1 MIIMKQRKVNVI
13 KEDIIL
19 GGNKVWRLDLKQD
32 DKNEDLFVGNIQ
44 RIIDEQR
51 VINRRVT
58 WNVANYAQCA
68 ITLLKEARTKES
80 FNVLKKDSIVISKEL
95 LETSELNGF
104 VLFEKYCKY
113 WGNKESEVAIEVINE
128 TEMKIKTVQASIAV
142 SAAASKYGKEG
153 GYKTGVET
161 VNAAVA
167 EIELL
172 RNQVAILKKKLAEL
186 TPDPDNNPDPDKM
199 PVPKAESN
207 DLASP
212 LSEQCRVYMQ
222 CSNTNSVAKA
232 FDEALTHLN
241 EVETSMEDEASHF
254 IQIEEE
260 NEVLLNKIEELE
272 SNPVIEIERE
282 EVKPLEL
289 GFNMDELIAKLTPMI
304 VAQITPEITAKVLK
318 SIKETTKVIENII
331 PVASI
336 TTKTVDQLTA
346 SAIDFKAKQ
355 KAFKGSNDG
364 CDVIEDLSAATTK
377 HITVASDVIDKT
389 IEPLRLAE
397 EERARKKA
405 LRAANRA

>member
-1 MIIMKQRKVNVI
+1 MKQRKVNVI

-58 WNVANYAQCA
+58 WNVASYAQCA

-80 FNVLKKDSIVISKEL
+80 FNALKKDAIVISKEL
-95 LETSELNGF
+95 LEASELNGF

-113 WGNKESEVAIEVINE
+113 WGNKESEAAIEVINE
-128 TEMKIKTVQASIAV
+128 TEMQIKTVQASIAV

-172 RNQVAILKKKLAEL
+172 RKQVAILKKEIKEL
-186 TPDPDNNPDPDKM
+186 TDPDNNPDPDKK

-207 DLASP
+207 DSASP
-212 LSEQCRVYMQ
+212 LSEQCRIYMQ
-222 CSNTNSVAKA
+222 CSNTNSVEKA
-232 FDEALTHLN
+232 FDEALTHLE
-241 EVETSMEDEASHF
+241 EVETSAENEVAHF
-254 IQIEEE
+254 MRIEEE
-260 NEVLLNKIEELE
+260 NEELLQRIEEIE
-272 SNPVIEIERE
+272 SNPVTKIERE

-289 GFNMDELIAKLTPMI
+289 GFNMDELITKLTPMI
-304 VAQITPEITAKVLK
+304 VAQITPEITANVLK
-318 SIKETTKVIENII
+318 SIKETTKVIDNTI

-336 TTKTVDQLTA
+336 VTKKVDKPTT
-346 SAIDFKAKQ
+346 SAIDFKEKQ